1 MEVSDHTIATTLTAL
16 YLIGAREGPP
26 SPRQKWQ
33 GIERTLRE
41 ESPSL
46 EEVERLLKSSGYW
59 LESGVLATPGVIAKA
74 ERLVRGGK
82 VLTSNMESYPGRW
95 LRVLGGL
102 APPALWLQGAFPL
115 EEFFT
120 VVGSR
125 DTTPAALKFAGEAG
139 EEAVHRGFAVASGGA
154 YGCDRA
160 AARGAMRAVNA
171 AGAGVKV
178 VEILPYGI
186 ELARVRN
193 TIQVSL
199 CAPREIFSG
208 PAAMERNRLLY
219 ALSDRSL
226 VAAVRFKEGGTWRGA
241 CECLRRRSSTI
252 LVRDDGSEGVR
263 ALQGLGAVPVRTIED
278 VFEVEAEELRP
289 VLGMF

>member
-1 MEVSDHTIATTLTAL
+1 MEVSDHTIATALTAL
-16 YLIGAREGPP
+16 YLIGAREGVPA
-26 SPRQKWQ
+26 PRQKWQ
-33 GIERTLRE
+33 GVERTLRAE
-41 ESPSL
+41 AASIGEAQAK
-46 EEVERLLKSSGYW
+46 LKSAGYW
-59 LESGVLATPGVIAKA
+59 VESGVLAEPCVLEKA

-82 VLTSNMESYPGRW
+82 VLTANMENYPSRW
-95 LRVLGGL
+95 LSVLGAS
-102 APPALWLQGAFPL
+102 APPALWLHGVFPS
-115 EEFFT
+115 EDFFT

-125 DTTPAALKFAGEAG
+125 YTTSAALKFAEEAG
-139 EEAVHRGFAVASGGA
+139 EAAVHRGFAVASGGA
-154 YGCDRA
+154 FGCDRA
-160 AARGAMRAVNA
+160 AAKGAMRAVKA

-193 TIQVSL
+193 CVQLSL
-199 CAPREIFSG
+199 CAPSEIFSG

-241 CECLRRRSSTI
+241 CECLRRRTSTV
-252 LVRDDGSEGVR
+252 LVRNDGSEGMR
-263 ALQGLGAVPVRTIED
+263 ALQGLGAVPVSSLGQ
-278 VFEVEAEELRP
+278 VFEVEAQEHRP